1 METILSLLAA
11 ATLATLALFGID
23 LMRGNRS
30 TAYLSQVNWSSDLS
44 RPRVSVLIPARNE
57 ARKVGEAL
65 QSVLNQD
72 YSNLEVIVV
81 NDRSSDG
88 TGAILSRMEREDRR
102 LRVIELA
109 SLPEGWLG
117 KNFALFRAS
126 ESATGDLFLFSD
138 ADVVMDP
145 TTISRAVAYVR
156 LHKLGHLA
164 VMPEVRMP
172 GVLLGMFCSAFGIF
186 FSAYARPWKA
196 KDQHSSKFVGIGAFN
211 LVAAEAY
218 RTAGT
223 HRSIAMRP
231 DDDMKLG
238 KILKQSGCHQ
248 EMVFGTGLIRV
259 EWYSSLRELID
270 GLMKN
275 TFAGVEYSVPFSI
288 LAGIAVLLAHVWPF
302 AAVFLTHGAT
312 RLLNLA
318 TVALMLLIIA
328 DTDRFYR
335 LPRYYAFGHPFCSL
349 IFVYILWKSTLLA
362 LWNGGIRWRGTHYP
376 LDLLKANRV

>member
-1 METILSLLAA
+1 MEIILFLLAA
-11 ATLATLALFGID
+11 ATLTFLALFGID

-30 TAYLSQVNWSSDLS
+30 TAYLSQVASGSDLS
-44 RPRVSVLIPARNE
+44 RLRVSVLIPARNE

-65 QSVLNQD
+65 QSVLSQD

-88 TGAILSRMEREDRR
+88 TGAILSRMEREDSR
-102 LRVIELA
+102 LRIIELT

-117 KNFALFRAS
+117 KNYALFRAS

-145 TTISRAVAYVR
+145 TTISRAVACLQLR
-156 LHKLGHLA
+156 KLGHLA

-172 GVLLGMFCSAFGIF
+172 GRLLGMFCSAFGIF

-196 KDQHSSKFVGIGAFN
+196 KDRESKQFVGIGAFN

-218 RTAGT
+218 RAAGT

-238 KILKQSGCHQ
+238 KILKRNGCHQ
-248 EMVFGTGLIRV
+248 EMVFGNGLIRV
-259 EWYSSLRELID
+259 EWYSSLPELID

-275 TFAGVEYSVPFSI
+275 SFAGVEYSVPFSI
-288 LAGIAVLLAHVWPF
+288 LAGIAVLVAHVWPF
-302 AAVFLTHGAT
+302 AAVFLTHGPT

-318 TVALMLLIIA
+318 VVALMLLIIT
-328 DTDRFYR
+328 DTDRFYC
-335 LPRYYAFGHPFCSL
+335 LPRYYALGHPFCSL

-376 LDLLKANRV
+376 LGLLKANRV